1 MNYYKDEQG
10 NVLAI
15 FCKYHKKWELLSHAA
30 YSKYTYSASGY
41 QYSCKEGISQTTLK
55 WRAKTLEREPL
66 PDLVPR
72 KDGHGF
78 STWAEARIALD
89 LAAQQPSIALTEPQ
103 AKVTAPQAKVTA
115 PQPSSTPKLSKQRA
129 DEVVLTHRDLRIALK
144 LFDTPRRDELFKALL
159 KVARGVPV
167 EQACSDMLNR

>member
-89 LAAQQPSIALTEPQ
+89 LAAQQPSVALTPIEPQ
-103 AKVTAPQAKVTA
+103 AKVHA
-115 PQPSSTPKLSKQRA
+115 PQPPSVPQPKPKQRT

>member
-1 MNYYKDEQG
+1 MKYYKEADT
-10 NVLAI
+10 VLAI
-15 FCKYHKKWELLSHAA
+15 FCKYHKKWELLSHVA
-30 YSKYTYSASGY
+30 YSKYPYSASGY

-78 STWAEARIALD
+78 NTLDEALVALSVK
-89 LAAQQPSIALTEPQ
+89 PSVALTPIVPQ
-103 AKVTAPQAKVTA
+103 LTT
-115 PQPSSTPKLSKQRA
+115 PQPSAPKRT
-129 DEVVLTHRDLRIALK
+129 DEVVLTHRDLRVALK